1 MRVYLVDASVA
12 ARFLLVEE
20 FSDKAEWLLQRFH
33 DGAVELKAPG
43 LVRYEVGNSL
53 WKAVKQR
60 LIDIHE
66 ASQKFSQ
73 FIKLKLD
80 CVELDEQDYLSALT
94 WAARNDATYYD
105 SVYVKACEK
114 TGAILLTADDALYE
128 RASKEIPTLHLRD
141 LRKD

>member
-1 MRVYLVDASVA
+1 LRVYLVDASVA
-12 ARFLLVEE
+12 VRFLLVEE
-20 FSDKAEWLLQRFH
+20 FSDKAEWLLQMFH
-33 DGAVELKAPG
+33 DGAVELKAPT
-43 LVRYEVGNSL
+43 LVTYEVGNSL
-53 WKAVKQR
+53 WKAVKQK

-80 CVELDEQDYLSALT
+80 CVELDEQDCLSVLT
-94 WAARNDATYYD
+94 WAVRNDATYYD

-114 TGAILLTADDALYE
+114 TGAILLTADDALCE
-128 RASKEIPTLHLRD
+128 SASKEVPTLHLRD

>member
-1 MRVYLVDASVA
+1 LRVYVVDASVA

-80 CVELDEQDYLSALT
+80 CVELDEQDCLSVLT

-128 RASKEIPTLHLRD
+128 RASKEVPTLHLRD